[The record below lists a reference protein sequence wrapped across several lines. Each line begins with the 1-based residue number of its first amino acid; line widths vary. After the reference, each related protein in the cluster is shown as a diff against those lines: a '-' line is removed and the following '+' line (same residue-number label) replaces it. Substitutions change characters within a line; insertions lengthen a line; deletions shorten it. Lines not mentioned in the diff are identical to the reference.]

1 MSDIVASSLAVRQ
14 DTSILALKLQ
24 TQRDQQVVSLVQEA
38 TQSAAQSLSSGS
50 ASGNGQLVDIIV

>member
-1 MSDIVASSLAVRQ
+1 VRQ

-24 TQRDQQVVSLVQEA
+24 AQRDQQVVSLVTQA

>member
-1 MSDIVASSLAVRQ
+1 MSDIVASSLAVSR

-24 TQRDQQVVSLVQEA
+24 AQRDQQVVALVQEA

-50 ASGNGQLVDIIV
+50 PSGNGQLVDILV